1 MSRVLKNGNNQI
13 TQSYQAHYNKV
24 KSGLGWAI
32 GTDVVKYKNQ
42 LDYVVAHSEG
52 TVLKVVNYLD
62 GTNKQ
67 LDNEGMGYGNYV
79 MILHNNN
86 VVTLYAHLTKV
97 TVKQGQKVAKGT
109 TLAFMGNTGNSSGAH
124 LHFEVRQYK
133 SAPTAATLHDNT
145 KFEFLNSEKYLDADL
160 PSNATN
166 IKAIG
171 FLDTAKCSGTILTC
185 SGWAYK
191 GAGGQVVTIKI
202 FNGSKE
208 VKKFDIMANKSRPDV
223 KAAMGYTSDKVGF
236 SGSVDLFSLSDGIY
250 TIRAYVGADALSNTF
265 MIDLDK
271 PLTATS
277 YLNYSATSNDFYRVR
292 KSFTDAKSAIGAWH
306 GWSGAFNAWNAN
318 KNNGYHIYDKNGK
331 QLD

>member
-86 VVTLYAHLTKV
+86 IVTLYAHLTKV

-109 TLAFMGNTGNSSGAH
+109 ALAFMGNTGNSSGAH

-133 SAPTAATLHDNT
+133 SAPTAATLHDST

-160 PSNATN
+160 PANATN

-202 FNGSKE
+202 FDGSKE
-208 VKKFDIMANKSRPDV
+208 VKKFDIRQTYLELDYMSFHFKYENNKVYCYDPDDSSV
-223 KAAMGYTSDKVGF
+223 PTTEETLEIIDKTLSIRNKYASKADDVINIDKDYSELYMNAM
-236 SGSVDLFSLSDGIY
+236 
-250 TIRAYVGADALSNTF
+250 
-265 MIDLDK
+265 
-271 PLTATS
+271 
-277 YLNYSATSNDFYRVR
+277 NY
-292 KSFTDAKSAIGAWH
+292 
-306 GWSGAFNAWNAN
+306 AFGGNM
-318 KNNGYHIYDKNGK
+318 
-331 QLD
+331 